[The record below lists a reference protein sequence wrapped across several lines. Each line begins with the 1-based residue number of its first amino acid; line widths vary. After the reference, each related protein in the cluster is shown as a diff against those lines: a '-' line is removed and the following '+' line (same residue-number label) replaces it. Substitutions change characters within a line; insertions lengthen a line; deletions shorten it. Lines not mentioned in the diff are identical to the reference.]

1 MATSE
6 MLQSRPWC
14 VLRNLIHTVYRE
26 ARHLGPAGDPKACV
40 TVSVGPLVAAA
51 KQCRSER
58 AKLKST
64 ELYKLTANARN
75 VADVL
80 RPYKESTGLS
90 LDDLVSVFSLPNWK
104 PCYGGRKWKEI
115 AETLRD
121 LVSALEAEDTARADE
136 ITGKVLLLRHNS
148 GPLVPSWR
156 EWEKE
161 KHLQEKWPQLC
172 D

>member
-1 MATSE
+1 MDVDE
-6 MLQSRPWC
+6 IFRSRPWC
-14 VLRNLIHTVYRE
+14 VLRNLVHAVYRE
-26 ARHLGPAGDPKACV
+26 ARHLGPAGDPSARV
-40 TVSVGPLVAAA
+40 TVSVGPLAAAA

-64 ELYKLTANARN
+64 ELYKLTANARS

-80 RPYKESTGLS
+80 RPYSESTRLS
-90 LDDLVSVFSLPNWK
+90 LDDLISVFSLPNWK
-104 PCYGGRKWKEI
+104 SRYGGRKWREI

-121 LVSALEAEDTARADE
+121 LVSALEAGDIARAHE

-148 GPLVPSWR
+148 GPLVPSR
-156 EWEKE
+156 SEWEKE
-161 KHLQEKWPQLC
+161 KYLQEKWPQLC